1 MIELQLTDEERKVAR
16 DYARRLEKGAKRWR
30 PSRWAAMIAFVFA
43 LCPLLAAD
51 HFVQKMQSVTN
62 LPDEILS
69 ADITPTPKLNA
80 TSIEL
85 LANHI
90 DVKIV
95 ILRAEFYLVLK
106 ALVVA
111 GIGVSLFIYAASNWR
126 RDRRDRLTAKL
137 LRCLA
142 DGCGQEVA
150 HASEYDR

>member
-16 DYARRLEKGAKRWR
+16 DYARRLEKNARWWR
-30 PSRWAAMIAFVFA
+30 MSRWAAIAAFA
-43 LCPLLAAD
+43 FGLCALLAVD

-62 LPDEILS
+62 LPDRILS
-69 ADITPTPKLNA
+69 ADITPTPKVNA
-80 TSIEL
+80 VSIEL

-90 DVKIV
+90 DVKIA

-106 ALVVA
+106 ALVTAV
-111 GIGVSLFIYAASNWR
+111 IGWALFISVASNWR

-142 DGCGQEVA
+142 DGCGQERG
-150 HASEYDR
+150 HAGEDDR